1 MTSRLGLAVVLVP
14 LLVSGC
20 AVPRWVPFLGKSA
33 ERTPAA
39 RAPIGA
45 AAGDPAR
52 VERPPDRREP
62 PVADGLIA
70 DRIVAVVNNDA
81 ITWGELLEAIAVY
94 RQENRQRPGPGD
106 DELARQFLN
115 RMIDT
120 RLQLQEAKDIVVDD
134 AEVAEELADIMKRVG
149 VHSEEEL
156 HAMLRA
162 QGFSMD
168 ALRKRTRE
176 RIRVAKVVRRKVTMR
191 ISVMEAEIDRYLE
204 QNRAK
209 LETGL
214 TYHARHLLVLPEGAS
229 DAAWERAR
237 ERAEALYGELVRGAD
252 FAELARKHSGDATA
266 KDGGD
271 LGTLKRGELA
281 QDVEAQIVA
290 LGRGEVSRPYRS
302 PLGWHIFRLEE
313 KEALEGDAL
322 QRVRQQIREILM
334 RDKYEARLDA
344 WLKELKQ
351 RAIIEVRL

>member
-1 MTSRLGLAVVLVP
+1 MTVRLGLAVVLVP

-20 AVPRWVPFLGKSA
+20 AVPRWVPFLGKSNSPKA
-33 ERTPAA
+33 TA
-39 RAPIGA
+39 RAPITA
-45 AAGDPAR
+45 ATADPVR
-52 VERPPDRREP
+52 VERPAERREP
-62 PVADGLIA
+62 RVADDSIA

-81 ITWGELLEAIAVY
+81 ITWGELLEAMAVY
-94 RQENRQRPGPGD
+94 RQENGQRPGPGD
-106 DELARQFLN
+106 DELARRFLN
-115 RMIDT
+115 RLIDT
-120 RLQLQEAKDIVVDD
+120 RLQLQEAKDIAVEDV
-134 AEVAEELADIMKRVG
+134 EVTEELADVMKKVG
-149 VHSEEEL
+149 VQSEEEL
-156 HAMLRA
+156 QGMLRT
-162 QGFSMD
+162 QGLTMD

-191 ISVMEAEIDRYLE
+191 ISVMEEEIDRYLE

-214 TYHARHLLVLPEGAS
+214 TYHARHILVLPDGAS

-252 FAELARKHSGDATA
+252 FAELARTHSGDATA

-281 QDVEAQIVA
+281 QDIEAQIVA
-290 LGRGEVSRPYRS
+290 LGRGEVSRPHRS
-302 PLGWHIFRLEE
+302 SLGWHIFRLED
-313 KEALEGDAL
+313 KEALESDAL
-322 QRVRQQIREILM
+322 QRVRQQIREILL
-334 RDKYEARLDA
+334 RDKYDARLDA